1 MMNRKLALGI
11 SLAIMIITTT
21 SIAAF
26 MQLSTPK
33 ITISGAWALYPMMVR
48 WSEEYRRTNPDIRIE
63 LSAGG
68 AGKGMT
74 DALTGLVDIGMVSRE
89 IYHEEVDQGAFWV
102 AVVKDAVVPTMNKAN
117 PVSQQILA
125 TGLSKSVF
133 LSIYLYE
140 NITTWGQAVGRS
152 EIIDDIHVYTRS
164 DSCGAAETWAQY
176 LGGRQEDLKGTGVY
190 GDPGLADA
198 AKNDPLGIGFNNI
211 NYAYDPGSSKPI
223 EGLAIIPIDLDGNG
237 ILDPDEDFY
246 NTRNE
251 IVDAIAAGT
260 YPAPPSREL
269 NLVTKAEFSATAR
282 SFVEWILTE
291 GQQYAVET
299 GYVQLSESRLEEELS
314 KLS

>member
-1 MMNRKLALGI
+1 MNRKLVLGI
-11 SLAIMIITTT
+11 SLAILIIATT
-21 SIAAF
+21 SIAAYT
-26 MQLSTPK
+26 QLSTSK
-33 ITISGAWALYPMMVR
+33 ITISGAWALYPMMVK
-48 WSEEYRRTNPDIRIE
+48 WSEEYRRTHPEIRIE

-74 DALTGLVDIGMVSRE
+74 DALTGLVDIGMVSRD
-89 IYHEEVDQGAFWV
+89 IYPEEVDQGAFWV

-125 TGLSKSVF
+125 TGLSRSVF

-140 NITTWGQAVGRS
+140 NITSWGQALGRP

-164 DSCGAAETWAQY
+164 DSCGAAETWAKY
-176 LGGRQEDLKGTGVY
+176 LGERQEDLKGIGVY

-198 AKNDPLGIGFNNI
+198 VRNDPLGIGFNNI
-211 NYAYDPGSSKPI
+211 NYAYDPSSSNPI

-237 ILDPDEDFY
+237 ILDSYEDFY
-246 NTRNE
+246 NTRDE
-251 IVDAIAAGT
+251 IVDAITAGT

-269 NLVTKAEFSATAR
+269 NLVTKVEFSVVAR
-282 SFVEWILTE
+282 DFTEWILTE
-291 GQQYAVET
+291 GQQYTVET
-299 GYVQLSESRLEEELS
+299 GYVQLSEGRLEEELA

>member
-1 MMNRKLALGI
+1 MNRKLAFGI

-26 MQLSTPK
+26 MQLNTPK
-33 ITISGAWALYPMMVR
+33 ITVSGAWALYPMMVR
-48 WSEEYRRTNPDIRIE
+48 WSEEYRRINPDIRIE

-89 IYHEEVDQGAFWV
+89 IYSEEIDQGAFWV

-140 NITTWGQAVGRS
+140 NITTWGQAVGRP
-152 EIIDDIHVYTRS
+152 EIIDNIHVYTRS

-190 GDPGLADA
+190 GDPGVADA

-211 NYAYDPGSSKPI
+211 NYAYDPSSSKPI
-223 EGLAIIPIDLDGNG
+223 EGLTIIPIDLNGNG

-246 NTRNE
+246 TTRNE

-269 NLVTKAEFSATAR
+269 NLVTKTEFSATAR
-282 SFVEWILTE
+282 DFVEWILTE

-299 GYVQLSESRLEEELS
+299 GYVQLSDSRLEEELS

>member
-1 MMNRKLALGI
+1 MNKKLALGI
-11 SLAIMIITTT
+11 SLAAMIVTTT

-26 MQLSTPK
+26 MQLSAPK
-33 ITISGAWALYPMMVR
+33 ITVSGAWALYPMMVR

-89 IYHEEVDQGAFWV
+89 IYPEEVDQGAFWV

-117 PVSQQILA
+117 LVSQQILA

-133 LSIYLYE
+133 LSICLYE
-140 NITTWGQAVGRS
+140 NITTWGQVVGRP
-152 EIIDDIHVYTRS
+152 EITDDIHVYTRS

-198 AKNDPLGIGFNNI
+198 VKNDPLGIGFNNI
-211 NYAYDPGSSKPI
+211 NYAYDPSSSKPI
-223 EGLAIIPIDLDGNG
+223 KGLAIIPIDLDGNG

-246 NTRNE
+246 NARNE

-269 NLVTKAEFSATAR
+269 NLVTKVGFSATAR
-282 SFVEWILTE
+282 GFVEWILTE

-299 GYVQLSESRLEEELS
+299 GYVQLSDSRLEEELS